1 MKNINIILG
10 IILIASSV
18 FASDPGTTSGV
29 TLLQPVTAKA
39 ASIAQASSGLRGD
52 ISALNYNPA
61 GMASFTSGELSM
73 MYQRGFAEDNYGS
86 FIFGRKTSYGGFS
99 LSFINY
105 DTGKIEMYDSSG
117 NLITKTGQRD
127 MIFAIGAAKKIF
139 GLPIG
144 ISVKRMSSEIFGNKA
159 KVWAI
164 GAGAQ
169 FLGFGDNLT
178 FGLSIQNLG
187 GKLKYL
193 NKKESLPLT
202 IRPGASYNM
211 VSGAHAI
218 MFSCDMPYYKNDK
231 ETLAL
236 IGVDYT
242 YNALSLRSGY
252 RLNLSDSDGEAESFN
267 FGIGFN
273 WSTYSFSYATGL
285 IDNLDSPHQLSF
297 TMKF

>member
-1 MKNINIILG
+1 M
-10 IILIASSV
+10 
-18 FASDPGTTSGV
+18 
-29 TLLQPVTAKA
+29 
-39 ASIAQASSGLRGD
+39 
-52 ISALNYNPA
+52 
-61 GMASFTSGELSM
+61 SFV
-73 MYQRGFAEDNYGS
+73 
-86 FIFGRKTSYGGFS
+86 
-99 LSFINY
+99 NY

-117 NLITKTGQRD
+117 DLITKTGQRD
-127 MIFAIGAAKKIF
+127 MIFAIGAARKIF

-144 ISVKRMSSEIFGNKA
+144 VSVKRMSSEIFGNKA
-159 KVWAI
+159 KVWAMD
-164 GAGAQ
+164 AGAQ

-178 FGLSIQNLG
+178 IGLSIQNLG
-187 GKLKYL
+187 GKLQYL
-193 NKKESLPLT
+193 NEKESLPLT

-211 VSGAHAI
+211 VLNAHKI
-218 MFSCDMPYYKNDK
+218 MFSCDLPYYKNDK

>member
-1 MKNINIILG
+1 MKKINIILG
-10 IILIASSV
+10 ILLVSSPAIAL
-18 FASDPGTTSGV
+18 DPGTTAGV

-39 ASIAQASSGLRGD
+39 ASMGQACSGLRGD

-86 FIFGRKTSYGGFS
+86 
-99 LSFINY
+99 NY
-105 DTGKIEMYDSSG
+105 DTGKIEMYNSSG
-117 NLITKTGQRD
+117 DLITKTGQRD
-127 MIFAIGAAKKIF
+127 MIFTVGAARKIF
-139 GLPIG
+139 GLSMG
-144 ISVKRMSSEIFGNKA
+144 VSVKHMSSEIFGNEA
-159 KVWAI
+159 KVWAMD
-164 GAGAQ
+164 AGAQ

-178 FGLSIQNLG
+178 FGLAIQNLG
-187 GKLKYL
+187 GKLQYL
-193 NKKESLPLT
+193 SEKESLPLT

-211 VSGAHAI
+211 VLNAHKI
-218 MFSCDMPYYKNDK
+218 MFSLDMPYYKNDK

-236 IGVDYT
+236 MGVDYT